1 MNDIDLVGPLQH
13 AIVER
18 EPPGADAGQLFRLAQ
33 QAVLA
38 IKYLGALLGQFSEI
52 FGVLRR
58 GVGAQ
63 QAFGDGGE
71 IAQRGKVARREMAG
85 LGVDDAEGA
94 EGRQRV
100 GIAVMMRAQRHTG
113 IEADMGFALHER
125 IVGEARIGAGILDQE
140 QIIFMDGVRAE
151 GLVAG
156 RFAHL
161 AHALGRLEPL
171 AVLVH
176 QRHQRDGTIE
186 QPLRQR
192 GQRVEFP
199 LRRRIED
206 VEARQLAQAGV
217 LQRLMHAP

>member
-1 MNDIDLVGPLQH
+1 
-13 AIVER
+13 
-18 EPPGADAGQLFRLAQ
+18 
-33 QAVLA
+33 
-38 IKYLGALLGQFSEI
+38 
-52 FGVLRR
+52 
-58 GVGAQ
+58 
-63 QAFGDGGE
+63 
-71 IAQRGKVARREMAG
+71 
-85 LGVDDAEGA
+85 
-94 EGRQRV
+94 
-100 GIAVMMRAQRHTG
+100 
-113 IEADMGFALHER
+113 
-125 IVGEARIGAGILDQE
+125 
-140 QIIFMDGVRAE
+140 MDGVRAE